1 MLFFGICTVN
11 CVKLRSALKK
21 VAHKQATYFFKQLF
35 KYFFSEGAEYTTP
48 FIALVCKTGDKRKDG
63 IKNCGKEKNQIL
75 LRNTDYLISGKST
88 EKQSKK
94 NNNIKTTNSLHFFK
108 LCTHQCEHTEQRGGF
123 LMFHTP
129 VTSFPSVCEY
139 DK

>member
-1 MLFFGICTVN
+1 MMLFFGICTVN

-21 VAHKQATYFFKQLF
+21 TVAHKQATYFFKQLF

-75 LRNTDYLISGKST
+75 LRNTDYLISGKSI
-88 EKQSKK
+88 EKQSQKK
-94 NNNIKTTNSLHFFK
+94 TFFK
-108 LCTHQCEHTEQRGGF
+108 LCTHQCEHTDQRGGF

-129 VTSFPSVCEY
+129 VTSFPKCF
-139 DK
+139 